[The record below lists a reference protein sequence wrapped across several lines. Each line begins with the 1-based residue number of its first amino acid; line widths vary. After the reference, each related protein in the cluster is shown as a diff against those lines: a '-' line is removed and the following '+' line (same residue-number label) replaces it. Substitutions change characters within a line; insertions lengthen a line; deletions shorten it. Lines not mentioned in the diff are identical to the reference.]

1 MTNTVFKKKLCTKQ
15 VVYYFKNWNK
25 QLLAQCFK
33 NTQDNKKAVLTG
45 VPGFIL
51 QPFLNLKKGVW
62 AVKYNQFPVSEPS
75 VSVNNEAEPVV
86 SSQFLK

>member
-1 MTNTVFKKKLCTKQ
+1 MFQKYTRQ
-15 VVYYFKNWNK
+15 
-25 QLLAQCFK
+25 Q
-33 NTQDNKKAVLTG
+33 KAVLTG

-62 AVKYNQFPVSEPS
+62 TVKYNRFPVSEPS

-86 SSQFLK
+86 PPQFLK